1 MRRAILAFAT
11 LIALGQTATAGVP
24 LFGHVSCAVVRFYV
38 ARYSEAAA
46 EKWARGH
53 GASETEI
60 ETARRCLHGASV
72 QTASSA
78 PKSQVVVPV
87 AEQEPAQREP
97 AERDPDQE
105 TPRVVTVQGQHALP
119 AQDHHDNEP
128 GVDGFIGPKDI
139 EDRVAEHMSHENKDH
154 PAPTDGKTATLPPRH
169 VGAVHRSDSAG
180 ARGHGTWLKRLWDR
194 LTVRRQFRVAFLH
207 FRADRR
213 WR

>member
-1 MRRAILAFAT
+1 MRRAILALVT
-11 LIALGQTATAGVP
+11 LMALSQTATATVP
-24 LFGHVSCAVVRFYV
+24 LFGHVSCSLVRFYV

-53 GASETEI
+53 GASETDI

-78 PKSQVVVPV
+78 AKSPAVVPV
-87 AEQEPAQREP
+87 AEQEPARSEP
-97 AERDPDQE
+97 AERDPDQD
-105 TPRVVTVQGQHALP
+105 TPHVVTVQGQHALP
-119 AQDHHDNEP
+119 AQDNHDNEP

-139 EDRVAEHMSHENKDH
+139 EDRVAERVSYENKDR
-154 PAPTDGKTATLPPRH
+154 PAPAEGKTATSPPRH
-169 VGAVHRSDSAG
+169 VGAVRRADSAG
-180 ARGHGTWLKRLWDR
+180 ARGHGTWLKQLWDR
-194 LTVRRQFRVAFLH
+194 LAGRHQFRVAFLH